1 MYIPLWLISLIIAIP
16 FVIWLRN
23 KPYNPPH
30 SQKYGWAKPTGK
42 TLERLK
48 REHEEQINNPKFI
61 IGVILVSWLCIYLTL
76 LNIGDF

>member
-1 MYIPLWLISLIIAIP
+1 MFIPLWLISLIIAIL
-16 FVIWLRN
+16 FVIWGIN

-48 REHEEQINNPKFI
+48 REWEAKMSNPKFI
-61 IGVILVSWLCIYLTL
+61 IGAFFCLGCLFI
-76 LNIGDF
+76 